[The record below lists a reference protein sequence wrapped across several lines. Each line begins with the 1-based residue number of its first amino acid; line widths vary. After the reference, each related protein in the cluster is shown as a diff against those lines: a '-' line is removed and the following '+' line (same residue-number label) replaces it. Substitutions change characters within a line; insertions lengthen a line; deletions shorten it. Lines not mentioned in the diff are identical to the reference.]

1 MSGKPQESPLS
12 QATTAAITETLIG
25 SKNYTM
31 APGDWIKTKA
41 RIFSGNTNRL
51 LDLFDHLQLIGC
63 NSEQV
68 NKMRNMICESTI
80 GLSPELPPNG
90 MRGEALAVITLQ
102 NLPKKEQVMNTKS
115 GIIRRAVPEPETETP
130 AGAPISE

>member
-1 MSGKPQESPLS
+1 MSTRQQESPLS

-25 SKNYTM
+25 SKNYNM
-31 APGDWIKTKA
+31 QSGDWIKTKA
-41 RIFSGNTNRL
+41 RIFSGPTNRL

-63 NSEQV
+63 NGDQI

-115 GIIRRAVPEPETETP
+115 GIIRRGIPEPEQSQP
-130 AGAPISE
+130 VGAPIE